1 MAVVQADFRQ
11 VAKLVEVAHRFGRE
25 EVKYG
30 LGCKGGMLESWKN
43 PTLVFKRPI
52 KGGVRRQRENSLG
65 RTKVGEEL
73 EVLPCELERPHQLPI
88 LRISSDVKN
97 RFKIS
102 NLKINKFYTLFEQE
116 QEQQKILLSVSLVL
130 VF

>member
-1 MAVVQADFRQ
+1 MAVVQTDFRQ
-11 VAKLVEVAHRFGRE
+11 VAKLVQVAHRFGRE

-52 KGGVRRQRENSLG
+52 KGVCRQRENSLG

-102 NLKINKFYTLFEQE
+102 NLKINKFYTLFEE
-116 QEQQKILLSVSLVL
+116 QEEQKILLSVSLVL

>member
-11 VAKLVEVAHRFGRE
+11 VAKLVQVAHRFGRE

-52 KGGVRRQRENSLG
+52 KGVCRQRENSQG
-65 RTKVGEEL
+65 RNVAIMKPQSENIARGG
-73 EVLPCELERPHQLPI
+73 
-88 LRISSDVKN
+88 
-97 RFKIS
+97 
-102 NLKINKFYTLFEQE
+102 TL
-116 QEQQKILLSVSLVL
+116 LHYGSA
-130 VF
+130 

>member
-11 VAKLVEVAHRFGRE
+11 VAKLVQVAHRFGRE

-52 KGGVRRQRENSLG
+52 KGVCRQRENSLG

-73 EVLPCELERPHQLPI
+73 EVLSCKMERLHELPI
-88 LRISSDVKN
+88 LRISPDVKN